1 MRDRRGD
8 FSFLPAT
15 RTLDYSKGQ
24 LESRLLAKEIVP
36 LCFELSGEGDPV
48 FSAAAIGDARGARMA
63 EAVVAVEF
71 PADGRSN
78 RDACC
83 ICRIQLRRGS
93 E

>member
-36 LCFELSGEGDPV
+36 CALSCLEKGTRYSPLLPLATPEGREWPRLCWLWNFQQMGEV
-48 FSAAAIGDARGARMA
+48 IEMLAAF
-63 EAVVAVEF
+63 VEF
-71 PADGRSN
+71 N
-78 RDACC
+78 
-83 ICRIQLRRGS
+83 
-93 E
+93 